1 MQPGSKNWIDKY
13 FSLVDEGQIDF
24 GSIDQPSY
32 ISKETFLHN
41 IFFNSGIVFGFPSE
55 FLFFKNNISS
65 KWTSDEKTTFLLFEC
80 LLLVY
85 ISEKKTVNKEDFI
98 TSLLEFY
105 SKYNNKASLNVLNL
119 LFKENDGIKLES
131 ILKKRIHLKKTLGN
145 QLWVNYLNNSL
156 VYLDVLAFR
165 SFIINKK
172 QLKDSYDSFVLGA
185 LYTIGVMSRV
195 DHKVEEVEAQILTVY
210 LASVYMDDKRR
221 KEFKQKLANEELYI
235 EDIVLP
241 DQNDYLYKFYLL
253 DMAVLTVHSDLSA
266 IGEEITYLHKLC
278 THLDVKHVQMERSII
293 MIERF
298 VMENNHKITFLQER
312 SSYEQLYGNFSK
324 HWIKILGRN
333 KDKFI
338 DELRESKELIYL
350 VNKSFQHEL
359 DAEEKEKVKA
369 QFKDLAKSLPAL
381 AIFMLPGGL
390 ILLPLIL
397 KIIPDLIPSA
407 FKGNK
412 VDKPS

>member
-1 MQPGSKNWIDKY
+1 MMQPGAKNWIDKY
-13 FSLVDEGQIDF
+13 FSLIDEGVIDF
-24 GSIDQPSY
+24 KSNAQPSY
-32 ISKETFLHN
+32 LSKESFLHSV
-41 IFFNSGIVFGFPSE
+41 FFNSGIVFGFPSE
-55 FLFFKNNISS
+55 FLFFKNDLSS
-65 KWTSDEKTTFLLFEC
+65 KWTTDEKTTFLLFEC

-85 ISEKKTVNKEDFI
+85 LSEKEKVSKDELVTA
-98 TSLLEFY
+98 LLEFY
-105 SKYNNKASLNVLNL
+105 EQYNNKTSLNVLKV
-119 LFKENDGIKLES
+119 LFKEKGEIKLEN
-131 ILKKRIHLKKTLGN
+131 ILKKRVHLKKTLGN

-156 VYLDVLAFR
+156 IYLDVLAFR
-165 SFIINKK
+165 SFLINQKLHK
-172 QLKDSYDSFVLGA
+172 ESYDSFVMGA
-185 LYTIGVMSRV
+185 LNTIGVMSRV
-195 DHKVEEVEAQILTVY
+195 DHKIQEAEDQILTVY
-210 LASVYMDDKRR
+210 LASANMEDKRR
-221 KEFKQKLANEELYI
+221 KEFKQKLADEKLVI

-241 DQNDYLYKFYLL
+241 DRNDDLYKFYLV

-278 THLDVKHVQMERSII
+278 NHLKVNHVQMERSII

-298 VMENNHKITFLQER
+298 VVENNHKITFLQER

-324 HWIKILGRN
+324 RWIKILGRN

-338 DELRESKELIYL
+338 EELRESKELIFL

-359 DAEEKEKVKA
+359 NTEEKEKVKA

-407 FKGNK
+407 FKENK
-412 VDKPS
+412 VEK

>member
-1 MQPGSKNWIDKY
+1 MMQPGAKNWIDKY
-13 FSLVDEGQIDF
+13 FSLIDEGVIDF
-24 GSIDQPSY
+24 KSNAQPSY
-32 ISKETFLHN
+32 LSKESFLHSV
-41 IFFNSGIVFGFPSE
+41 FFNSGIVFGFPSE
-55 FLFFKNNISS
+55 FLFFKNDLSS
-65 KWTSDEKTTFLLFEC
+65 KWTTDEKTTFLLFEC

-85 ISEKKTVNKEDFI
+85 LSEKEKVSKDELVTA
-98 TSLLEFY
+98 LLEFY
-105 SKYNNKASLNVLNL
+105 EQYNNKTSLNVLKV
-119 LFKENDGIKLES
+119 LFKEKGEIKLEN
-131 ILKKRIHLKKTLGN
+131 ILKKRVHLKKTLGN

-156 VYLDVLAFR
+156 IYLDVLAFR
-165 SFIINKK
+165 SFLINQKLHK
-172 QLKDSYDSFVLGA
+172 ESYDSFVMGA
-185 LYTIGVMSRV
+185 LNTIGVMSRV
-195 DHKVEEVEAQILTVY
+195 DHKIQEAEDQILTVY
-210 LASVYMDDKRR
+210 LASANMEDKRR
-221 KEFKQKLANEELYI
+221 KEFKQKLADEKLVI

-241 DQNDYLYKFYLL
+241 DRNDDLYKFYLV

-278 THLDVKHVQMERSII
+278 NHLKVNHVQMERSII

-324 HWIKILGRN
+324 RWIKILGRN

-338 DELRESKELIYL
+338 EELRESKELIFL

-359 DAEEKEKVKA
+359 NTEEKEKVKA

-407 FKGNK
+407 FKENK
-412 VDKPS
+412 VEK